1 MDDLPALSDAE
12 RERCG
17 ELLHRITLGT
27 ATVAGDAFYRRLVES
42 LALTLD
48 VSTCFVTECVDQSR
62 VEVCTLAF
70 YHKGGFQDRYCYD
83 VNGTPCEPVL
93 RGHFK
98 TYPEE
103 LMSLWPDDA
112 MLTDI
117 GAVSYTGA
125 PAIDRHGTVLGH
137 LAIFD
142 ERPRTIRPHEEW
154 IMRIFASRAAAEMG
168 RDDAIAQRRLAEE
181 QSRQAGRLATF
192 QGYALGVA
200 HDLNNLFAAI
210 LGYADIVRSA
220 LPEDSRLDRQMG
232 SLTQAVER
240 ATQVSD
246 QLLTLGRTGVHA
258 DRQPVNLGE
267 VVREALRIVEG
278 RADTGIELTQTH
290 AATVMLV
297 ADETELVRA
306 VVNVLTNAVQAMPD
320 GGELNVSVESSADE
334 APSLITGTLPQGRY
348 GIVRIADTGVGMEP
362 SELEHIFDPFFSSRG
377 DPARH
382 GLGLAEVRAVVDSHG
397 GGIDVHSLPG
407 AGTTITL
414 LFPIADED

>member
-1 MDDLPALSDAE
+1 
-12 RERCG
+12 
-17 ELLHRITLGT
+17 
-27 ATVAGDAFYRRLVES
+27 
-42 LALTLD
+42 
-48 VSTCFVTECVDQSR
+48 
-62 VEVCTLAF
+62 
-70 YHKGGFQDRYCYD
+70 
-83 VNGTPCEPVL
+83 
-93 RGHFK
+93 
-98 TYPEE
+98 
-103 LMSLWPDDA
+103 
-112 MLTDI
+112 
-117 GAVSYTGA
+117 
-125 PAIDRHGTVLGH
+125 
-137 LAIFD
+137 
-142 ERPRTIRPHEEW
+142 
-154 IMRIFASRAAAEMG
+154 
-168 RDDAIAQRRLAEE
+168 
-181 QSRQAGRLATF
+181 
-192 QGYALGVA
+192 VA

-306 VVNVLTNAVQAMPD
+306 VVNVLTNAVQAMLD